1 VLIEYKTI
9 KRRIEMRI
17 CTLKLFAAIAI
28 PATLAMPAA
37 HAAQPA
43 YPDKPIRLVI
53 GSAPGSG
60 PDIISRLVADRLYKS
75 WSQRIVVDSR
85 PGAAGAISAELALQA
100 NPDGYTWMM
109 LTSQLLV
116 ASQVLPNLKFNL
128 DKDFQSIS
136 LIGTVPFILLA
147 NPTLPAK
154 SLKELIALAKK
165 SPGKLRYG
173 SAGTGASEHLSGVL
187 FTQLTGTD
195 MLHVPYKGVAQSIAD
210 AIANE
215 VQLTYAVLP
224 AALPH
229 IQSGRLRALGVTPPK
244 RAPLLPDVPAISEVV
259 PGYAMYGWY
268 SLVAPTGT
276 PTAILEKVSVEVA
289 MAAKEPAFGER
300 LKNLGI
306 EIVGSTRAEL
316 DKWRHDETKRISD
329 LVKVSG
335 ASVK

>member
-1 VLIEYKTI
+1 MRMI
-9 KRRIEMRI
+9 KF
-17 CTLKLFAAIAI
+17 LAALAI
-28 PATLAMPAA
+28 PSLLAMPAA
-37 HAAQPA
+37 QAA
-43 YPDKPIRLVI
+43 YPDKPVRLII

-60 PDIISRLVADRLYKS
+60 PDIISRLVADRLYQAWK
-75 WSQRIVVDSR
+75 QRIVVDSR

-116 ASQVLPNLKFNL
+116 AAEVLPNLKFKL

-136 LIGTVPFILLA
+136 LIGTVPFVLLV
-147 NPTLPAK
+147 NPGLPAK

-187 FTQLTGTD
+187 FTRMTGTD
-195 MLHVPYKGVAQSIAD
+195 MLHVPYKGVAQ
-210 AIANE
+210 AILDTISNE

-224 AALPH
+224 AARPH
-229 IQSGRLRALGVTPPK
+229 IQSGRLRALGVTTPK
-244 RAPLLPDVPAISEVV
+244 RAPLFPDVQSISEAV

-276 PTAILEKVSVEVA
+276 PSAVLSKVSAEVVKA
-289 MAAKEPAFGER
+289 VKEPAFGER
-300 LKNLGI
+300 LKVLGI
-306 EIVGSTRAEL
+306 GIVGSTRAEL
-316 DKWRHDETKRISD
+316 DTWRRDETKRISE
-329 LVKVSG
+329 LVKASG
-335 ASVK
+335 ASAK